1 MKLGEYL
8 FMSRDIRYDELS
20 FEKWRLFHVYRGVN
34 YSPLYN
40 EKPRWVE

>member
-1 MKLGEYL
+1 
-8 FMSRDIRYDELS
+8 MSRDIRYDELS

-34 YSPLYN
+34 FSPLHN